1 MILHEFNLEVTPGS
15 IPPVLHMAQYESG
28 RSFVAHLKNNGEA
41 FNPGGT
47 LTAKIKGR
55 NAAGVCWEL
64 SADYNSSDKSVGF
77 VPEGACVDQS
87 GIMPVQME
95 LTDAYEQNISTLLML
110 WDIQPAGYTN
120 EQAAVSP
127 EFQTALEEAVA
138 AAIAGQGLG
147 FTEEFK
153 QALLNA
159 FANVAWDD
167 TDGQD
172 YYDALEAA
180 LYPEPSPTGL
190 TSITASYDQD
200 RPIYDCDS
208 LDIVKLDLSV
218 VANYSNGTSETL
230 SDSDYELSGTLT
242 GGTSTITVSYGGK
255 TDTIEVTVKDVPT
268 GYTKCDYIQR
278 YADIGTV
285 SVTQAGLLYLK
296 KYTNL
301 NLLSC
306 EFAYCGL
313 SGHTAGN
320 SIFGGR
326 DGNGNTK
333 SYAFYA
339 GAGDLGYH
347 LHGNDSNPKPSA
359 TDGVV
364 HTVKYTNTSASPSS
378 LQVDDGVPVSVAWS
392 NNNTINRAVAPLG
405 NPYDDSSNVNIH
417 PLIQCG
423 FIRFYDLTGTL
434 VGYYKVVLR
443 TADNVIGMYD
453 LVEDTFYTCST
464 ATNAT
469 VGNANCKY
477 KVGNWS

>member
-1 MILHEFNLEVTPGS
+1 MLSSNFDLYVSPGHM
-15 IPPVLHMAQYESG
+15 PPVLRMAQYDSG
-28 RSFVAHLKNNGEA
+28 REFVAYLHENNYAA
-41 FNPGGT
+41 FTPGTGA
-47 LTAKIKGR
+47 TAKIKGK
-55 NAAGVCWEL
+55 NAAGVCWEQEATING
-64 SADYNSSDKSVGF
+64 STVAFTPS
-77 VPEGACVDQS
+77 GAATDQF
-87 GIMPVQME
+87 GVMPVSME
-95 LTDAYEQNISTLLML
+95 ITVDDETISTLLMIF
-110 WDIQPAGYTN
+110 DIQKAGYTN
-120 EQAAVSP
+120 EDAVNSP
-127 EFQTALEEAVA
+127 EFETALEAAVA
-138 AAIAGQGLG
+138 AAIAGEGLG

-153 QALLNA
+153 QALLNC
-159 FANVAWDD
+159 FAHVAWDD
-167 TDGQD
+167 TDGQSR
-172 YYDALEAA
+172 YDALEAA

-359 TDGVV
+359 ADGVV
-364 HTVKYTNTSASPSS
+364 HTVKYTNTSESPSS

-443 TADNVIGMYD
+443 TADNV
-453 LVEDTFYTCST
+453 
-464 ATNAT
+464 
-469 VGNANCKY
+469 
-477 KVGNWS
+477 